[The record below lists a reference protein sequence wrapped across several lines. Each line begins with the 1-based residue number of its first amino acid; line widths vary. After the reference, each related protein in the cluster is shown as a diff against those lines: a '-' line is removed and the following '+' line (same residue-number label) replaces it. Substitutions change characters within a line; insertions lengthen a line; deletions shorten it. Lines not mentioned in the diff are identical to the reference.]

1 MKWLMILP
9 TKPLLVSILVHLGL
23 VLILSPGHDEEHT
36 VQLFKGVIE
45 LGESGDGHA
54 ERPHYHPPKQRR
66 SAEKEAALAEAQD
79 SERSEVGADETAASE
94 PIDVQAPDGL
104 GLSGGS
110 GEPADERQLY
120 LVDLIRRIQKARK
133 YPRESL
139 LREEEGH
146 VLLELTIG
154 QDGAI
159 ANLQLLRASPFE
171 ALNRS
176 ALESI
181 RTAGPYAPLP
191 SSWSRAIRIRVPVN
205 FSLDRR

>member
-1 MKWLMILP
+1 MILP
-9 TKPLLVSILVHLGL
+9 PKPLLVSILVHLGL

-66 SAEKEAALAEAQD
+66 SAEKEAAVAEAQN
-79 SERSEVGADETAASE
+79 SEGSEVSGAENAASE

-104 GLSGGS
+104 GLAGGS

-120 LVDLIRRIQKARK
+120 LVDMIRRIQKART

-139 LREEEGH
+139 LREEEGQ
-146 VLLELTIG
+146 VLVELTIA

-159 ANLQLLRASPFE
+159 ANLQLLKASPFD

-176 ALESI
+176 AVDSI
-181 RTAGPYAPLP
+181 RRAGPFAPLP
-191 SSWSRAIRIRVPVN
+191 SAWSRAIRVRVPVLY
-205 FSLDRR
+205 SLERR

>member
-1 MKWLMILP
+1 MFLP
-9 TKPLLVSILVHLGL
+9 SKPLLVSILVHLGL

-54 ERPHYHPPKQRR
+54 ERPHYHPPRQRR
-66 SAEKEAALAEAQD
+66 AAEKEVVSAASQEP
-79 SERSEVGADETAASE
+79 ERSEGLAAENAASE

-104 GLSGGS
+104 GLGGGN
-110 GEPADERQLY
+110 GEPADERQIY
-120 LVDLIRRIQKARK
+120 LVDLIRRIQKART

-154 QDGAI
+154 QDGSI
-159 ANLQLLRASPFE
+159 ANLQLLKTSPFE

-181 RTAGPYAPLP
+181 RRAGPYAPLP
-191 SSWSRAIRIRVPVN
+191 SSWSRPIRVRVPVN